1 MGIEITVFRTRG
13 RFPNQMPTEARKVR
27 QVARERLGD
36 GEGAALPARLLPP
49 RRQHRAAGFSDAAEA
64 GNPGILKCEIRLLND
79 ST

>member
-1 MGIEITVFRTRG
+1 M
-13 RFPNQMPTEARKVR
+13 R